1 MSLRKIDLDQLDEL
15 RLLRREYQVAI
26 QSQPAPEKKLRLLH
40 MVQELNACIENMERE
55 ASQ

>member
-1 MSLRKIDLDQLDEL
+1 MKVTTIDIEQLNEL

-55 ASQ
+55 ATH

>member
-26 QSQPAPEKKLRLLH
+26 QSQSAPEKKLRLLH